1 MAQMRRQR
9 VGRWARR
16 RTMATLS
23 VAYTAEECDK
33 TLLTSMYLAIG
44 RTLCALPSELGRLT
58 MYRALTQA

>member
-1 MAQMRRQR
+1 
-9 VGRWARR
+9 
-16 RTMATLS
+16 MATLS